1 MTTLYDDK
9 IWDEYWKSEEQKKHI
24 PVHPRNSK
32 IVSASEAREKLN
44 KVFEEDDSELITI
57 MEKIDAAIKRKQNN
71 IYTSASIGN
80 HTIKKLQSL
89 GYSISDVIK
98 GDRPFDADTRKISW

>member
-9 IWDEYWKSEEQKKHI
+9 IWDEYWESEEWKKRI

-32 IVSASEAREKLN
+32 IFSASEAREKLN

-57 MEKIDAAIKRKQNN
+57 MEKLM
-71 IYTSASIGN
+71 
-80 HTIKKLQSL
+80 LQL
-89 GYSISDVIK
+89 NVNKIIFIH
-98 GDRPFDADTRKISW
+98 PHQLETTR